1 MARRWVRYE
10 LPAMV
15 CVEIS
20 ETEELEE
27 VIQVVLGV
35 EESDIVLARDAEH
48 RVLVF
53 DENMERVAEDEPLAR
68 AAVSLAEARGEW
80 PERDAWEEG
89 PDALR
94 DRWLYDEGDVEG
106 VDLAARG
113 AAGAEQGPLSRR

>member
-1 MARRWVRYE
+1 
-10 LPAMV
+10 MV

-94 DRWLYDEGDVEG
+94 DRWLYDEGDLEG